1 MKKILAL
8 LIAITL
14 TATLVGCGESNTDTD
29 TNSAPKIEETTS
41 ADNEGKTEAV
51 NMIDE
56 AEAKEI
62 VFADLSIQETAAKDL
77 TVKLEN
83 NAYVIAF
90 SWSGFDYQY
99 TVDATTGEIT
109 ETIFDGEVL

>member
-1 MKKILAL
+1 MKNKFKIIACVLGIL
-8 LIAITL
+8 LIASSM
-14 TATLVGCGESNTDTD
+14 TACNNGSTENT
-29 TNSAPKIEETTS
+29 ETTKDAVS
-41 ADNEGKTEAV
+41 VVDETTEAV
-51 NMIDE
+51 SMIDE

-62 VFADLSIQETAAKDL
+62 VFADLSIKESAAENL

-90 SWSGFDYQY
+90 DWSGFDYQY

-109 ETIFDGEVL
+109 ETIFDGDVL